1 MRRVLDSLRDAWA
14 LAAPFWRSEE
24 RGRALLMLAGLVGL
38 NLFLVA
44 MNVLNSFW
52 GREFFNS
59 LQTKDQDAFIN
70 LLLFWHR
77 GETGPLPGFVWI
89 AAVFILVAVYQ
100 LYLRMALQIRW
111 RRWLTRH
118 YLDNW
123 MDARAYYR
131 VALTDPGTD
140 NPDQRIAED
149 IRQFVDETLVLGFGM
164 LRNVVTLFS
173 FVAVLW
179 GLSGAMTVFG
189 ISIPGYLV
197 WVALVYSVV
206 GTAFA
211 HLIGRRLIPLNFN
224 QQKVEADFRFAL
236 VRLRENA
243 EGVALYSGEAEEKA
257 GLVQRFNALVAN
269 WWSIMVAT
277 KQLTFFT
284 AGFNQVANI
293 FPYVVASPAY
303 FAGSVPLGVLSQTA
317 SSFGEVQGALSWFV
331 DNYRSVAEWRATV
344 RRLTGFAGALETAHA
359 ETGGGV
365 KAVPEAGPALRL
377 RDVTLALPDG
387 RVLLQGAEAEIAPGE
402 AVLISGPSGS
412 GKSTLFRAIAGIWPF
427 GSGTV
432 EVPAAGKALFL
443 PQRAY
448 LPLGTLRHALCYPR
462 GETAFPDAE
471 VQAVLQDCGLA
482 HLAPRLD
489 EEDAWDRRL
498 SGGEQQ
504 RVALARALLL
514 KPTWLFLD
522 EATASLD
529 PEAETRFYELLQQRL
544 PGTALVSIAH
554 RPSVARFHSRALRVR
569 DGKLVA
575 GAV

>member
-1 MRRVLDSLRDAWA
+1 MRRVLVSLRDAWA
-14 LAAPFWRSEE
+14 LAAPFWKSEE
-24 RGRALLMLAGLVGL
+24 RGRALLMLGGLVGL

-59 LQTKDQDAFIN
+59 LQNKDQEAFIN
-70 LLLFWHR
+70 LLLFWHH
-77 GETGPLPGFVWI
+77 GETGLLPGFVWI

-111 RRWLTRH
+111 RRWLTRY

-149 IRQFVDETLVLGFGM
+149 IRSFVDDTLVLGFGM
-164 LRNVVTLFS
+164 LRNVVTLVS

-179 GLSGAMTVFG
+179 GLSGAMTLFG

-197 WVALVYSVV
+197 WVALVYSII

-211 HLIGRRLIPLNFN
+211 HWIGRRLIPLNFN

-236 VRLRENA
+236 VRLRENT
-243 EGVALYSGEAEEKA
+243 EGVALYGGEAEEKA
-257 GLVQRFNALVAN
+257 GLVRRFNALVGN

-284 AGFNQVANI
+284 SGFNQVAAI

-303 FAGSVPLGVLSQTA
+303 FSGAVPLGVLSQTA

-344 RRLTGFAGALETAHA
+344 SRLSGFRGALASAHA
-359 ETGGGV
+359 EQTGGV
-365 KAVPEAGPALRL
+365 HAVPEAGANLRL
-377 RDVTLALPDG
+377 EGVTLALPDG
-387 RVLLQGAEAEIAPGE
+387 RVLLADAAAEIAPGE
-402 AVLISGPSGS
+402 KVLIAGPSGS

-432 EVPAAGKALFL
+432 HVPTAGQALFL

-448 LPLGTLRHALCYPR
+448 LPLGSLRHALCYPR
-462 GETAFPDAE
+462 GEDQFTEAE
-471 VQAVLQDCGLA
+471 ILAVLSDCGLG

-514 KPTWLFLD
+514 KPDWLFLD

-529 PEAETRFYELLQQRL
+529 PEAETRFYELLRERL
-544 PGTALVSIAH
+544 PGTALISIAH
-554 RPSVARFHSRALRVR
+554 RPSVAQFHDRALRVQ
-569 DGKLVA
+569 GGHLVA
-575 GAV
+575 GPV

>member
-1 MRRVLDSLRDAWA
+1 MRRVLASLRDAWA
-14 LAAPFWRSEE
+14 LAAPFWKSEE
-24 RGRALLMLAGLVGL
+24 RGRALLMLGGLVGL

-59 LQTKDQDAFIN
+59 LQNKDQEAFIN

-77 GETGPLPGFVWI
+77 GETGLLPGFVWI

-111 RRWLTRH
+111 RRWLTRY

-149 IRQFVDETLVLGFGM
+149 IRAFVDDTLVLGFGM
-164 LRNVVTLFS
+164 LRNVVTLVS

-179 GLSGAMTVFG
+179 SLSGAMTLFG

-197 WVALVYSVV
+197 WVALVYSIL

-211 HLIGRRLIPLNFN
+211 HWIGRRLIPLNFN

-236 VRLRENA
+236 VRLRENT
-243 EGVALYSGEAEEKA
+243 EGVALYGGEAEEKA
-257 GLVQRFNALVAN
+257 GLVRRFNALVGN

-303 FAGSVPLGVLSQTA
+303 FSGAVPLGVLSQTA
-317 SSFGEVQGALSWFV
+317 SSFGEVPGALSWFV

-344 RRLTGFAGALETAHA
+344 TRLSGFRSALASAHA
-359 ETGGGV
+359 EQAGGV
-365 KAVPEAGPALRL
+365 HAVPEEGATLRL
-377 RDVTLALPDG
+377 EGVTLALPDG
-387 RVLLQGAEAEIAPGE
+387 RVLLADATAEIAPGE
-402 AVLISGPSGS
+402 KVLISGPSGS

-432 EVPAAGKALFL
+432 HVPAAGHVLFL

-448 LPLGTLRHALCYPR
+448 LPLGSLRHALCYPR
-462 GETAFPDAE
+462 GEDRFTEAE
-471 VQAVLQDCGLA
+471 ILAVLSDCGLG

-514 KPTWLFLD
+514 KPDWLFLD

-529 PEAETRFYELLQQRL
+529 PEAETRFYELLRERL
-544 PGTALVSIAH
+544 PGTALISIAH
-554 RPSVARFHSRALRVR
+554 RPSVAQFHDRALRVQ
-569 DGKLVA
+569 GGHLVA
-575 GAV
+575 GAI

>member
-1 MRRVLDSLRDAWA
+1 MRRLLVSLRDAWS

-24 RGRALLMLAGLVGL
+24 RGRALLMLGALVGL
-38 NLFLVA
+38 NLLLVA
-44 MNVLNSFW
+44 LNVINSYW

-59 LQTKDQDAFIN
+59 LQNKDQAAFLE
-70 LLLFWHR
+70 LLLTWHE
-77 GETGPLPGFVWI
+77 GETGTLPGFIWL
-89 AAVFILVAVYQ
+89 AAVFILIAVYQ
-100 LYLRMALQIRW
+100 IYLRMALQIRW

-123 MDARAYYR
+123 LDARAYYR
-131 VALTDPGTD
+131 VALVDPGTD

-149 IRQFVDETLVLGFGM
+149 IKKFVDDTLVLGFGM

-173 FVAVLW
+173 FIAVLW

-189 ISIPGYLV
+189 LSVPGYLV
-197 WVALVYSVV
+197 WVALIYSVI

-211 HLIGRRLIPLNFN
+211 HLIGRRLIGLNFN
-224 QQKVEADFRFAL
+224 QEKVEADFRFAL
-236 VRLRENA
+236 VRLRENV
-243 EGVALYSGEAEEKA
+243 EGVALYRGEAEEKQGLLRRFN
-257 GLVQRFNALVAN
+257 GLVEN
-269 WWSIMVAT
+269 WWAIMVTT

-331 DNYRSVAEWRATV
+331 DNYRGVAEWRATV
-344 RRLTGFAGALETAHA
+344 ARLTGFVGAVSTAHA
-359 ETGGGV
+359 QQDSGV
-365 KAVPEAGPALRL
+365 STTPGTEAALHL
-377 RDVTLALPDG
+377 DNITLTLPDG
-387 RVLLQGAEAEIAPGE
+387 RVLIEGAQQKILPGE
-402 AVLISGPSGS
+402 AVLIAGPSGS

-432 EVPAAGKALFL
+432 HVPGGGSALFL

-462 GETAFPDAE
+462 GEDFFSDAE
-471 VQAVLQDCGLA
+471 IREALDLAGLA

-489 EEDAWDRRL
+489 HEDTWDRRL

-514 KPTWLFLD
+514 KPDWLFLD

-529 PEAETRFYELLQQRL
+529 PEAETRFYELLKQRL
-544 PGTALVSIAH
+544 PNTALISIAH
-554 RPSVARFHSRALRVR
+554 RPSVAAFHSRALRVR
-569 DGKLVA
+569 AGHLVA
-575 GAV
+575 EAV